1 MVMMMVV
8 MFVLM
13 RKEIFHGPNGHASC
27 DWFGG
32 ETKSRSGGQSSSLTS
47 TNRVVGKDSG
57 VDRIG
62 ERRRKSPFG
71 TKNNACGG
79 QQRSGEFFAR
89 EWTKLD
95 RCSGMRGSA
104 TVRDNNNAL
113 QRRKLLGSDDSSRL
127 ELRFMDRRKILWQS
141 GM

>member
-1 MVMMMVV
+1 M
-8 MFVLM
+8 LM

-71 TKNNACGG
+71 TKNNVVTASRSKQNARACKF
-79 QQRSGEFFAR
+79 ET

-95 RCSGMRGSA
+95 RCSGMRGGA
-104 TVRDNNNAL
+104 TLGL
-113 QRRKLLGSDDSSRL
+113 QYST
-127 ELRFMDRRKILWQS
+127 
-141 GM
+141 